1 MTKSEFKLFTDDQV
15 KQFDRE
21 GCLCIP
27 DYLSEDDITEL
38 LDYTN
43 KLIDEFDISTH
54 PLTKFTTGTN
64 GEDDHV
70 GDDYFL
76 NSSDKVSFF
85 MEPGAFD
92 ENNQLNKPKN
102 KAINKIG
109 HGLHLDKVFYPY
121 TINPTTRSIVEKLGF
136 KDPRVLQS
144 MIICKQP
151 EIGGEVPSH
160 QDGTFLYTEPQSAI
174 GFWIALEDCDENNG
188 CLSYLP
194 GSHKTV
200 PIQKRFVKKK
210 EGGTGFIYFNDEQR
224 DEYDNNEEDYVK
236 IKCRKGSLILIHNS
250 VLHRSNLNFS
260 NTSRFAYAFHVI
272 DGTTKYDLLNW
283 LQVPPSGGANF
294 TKLEL

>member
-1 MTKSEFKLFTDDQV
+1 MTQLEFSQEQV
-15 KQFDRE
+15 EQFNRE
-21 GCLCIP
+21 GCLCVR
-27 DYLSEDDITEL
+27 DYLSEEDVTKL
-38 LDYTN
+38 LNYTH
-43 KLIDEFDISTH
+43 KLIDEFDISSH
-54 PLTKFTTGTN
+54 PLTKFTTGN
-64 GEDDHV
+64 DENEEHV

-76 NSSDKVSFF
+76 NSSDKISFF

-92 ENNQLNKPKN
+92 EKNQLTKPKD

-109 HGLHLDKVFYPY
+109 HGLHLDPVFYPY
-121 TINPTTRSIVEKLGF
+121 TINPMTKDIVEKLGF

-160 QDGTFLYTEPQSAI
+160 QDGTFLFTKPQSAL

-210 EGGTGFIYFNDEQR
+210 EGGTGFLYFNEQQR
-224 DEYDNNEEDYVK
+224 DEYDNEEKDYVK
-236 IKCRKGSLILIHNS
+236 IKCPKGSLILIHNS

-260 NTSRFAYAFHVI
+260 DSSRFAYAFHVI
-272 DGTTKYDLLNW
+272 DGATEYDELNW

>member
-1 MTKSEFKLFTDDQV
+1 MTHIDFGKEQV
-15 KQFDRE
+15 EQFDKE

-27 DYLSEDDITEL
+27 NYLSEQDVDKL
-38 LDYTN
+38 LRYTH
-43 KLIDEFDISTH
+43 KLIDEFDIKSH
-54 PLTKFTTGTN
+54 PLTKFTTGN
-64 GEDDHV
+64 DQNEEHV

-76 NSSDKVSFF
+76 ESSDKISFF
-85 MEPGAFD
+85 MEPGAFNKD
-92 ENNQLNKPKN
+92 NQLNKPKD

-121 TINPTTRSIVEKLGF
+121 TINNTTETIVNQLGF
-136 KDPRVLQS
+136 QDPRVLQS

-160 QDGTFLYTEPQSAI
+160 QDGTFLYTEPQSAL

-200 PIQKRFVKKK
+200 PIRKRFVKKK
-210 EGGTGFIYFNDEQR
+210 QGGTGFMYLDDYEK
-224 DEYDNNEEDYVK
+224 DAYNNEDKDYVK
-236 IKCRKGSLILIHNS
+236 LTCKKGSLILIHNS

-260 NTSRFAYAFHVI
+260 NSSRYAYAFHVI
-272 DGTTKYDLLNW
+272 DGVAKYDELNW
-283 LQVPPSGGANF
+283 LQVPSTGGTNF
-294 TKLEL
+294 TKLEV